1 MARIPQIAGKA
12 DVPEAQQYVVD
23 QVLEV
28 FGRVRGPFSVLLHSP
43 ALAERL
49 LPMVPFNR
57 EMTVVDAPL
66 RLVGILATVREKDAN
81 YVWAAQVRSARENGV
96 SEATIDV
103 LRAKGDV
110 DALPAEQR
118 DVATYA
124 RQLART
130 NRVDQSV
137 FDTLLKRH
145 GTKWLV
151 ELTAI
156 MIFYGALSGVVKDV
170 KLFVGL
176 VQALVPFSS
185 ATEARMSSPAVEGL
199 TLGVAP
205 VAPFAVK
212 SDDILSS
219 VNGPP
224 VHSATR
230 IPRDGSQ
237 QAMTGARPARAAH
250 SRTRHSHSRST
261 PSSETSAAS
270 RIEYTRPSRSTR

>member
-124 RQLART
+124 RQLALT

-137 FDTLLKRH
+137 FDRLLKRH

-156 MIFYGALSGVVKDV
+156 MSFYGALSGVVNA
-170 KLFVGL
+170 FE
-176 VQALVPFSS
+176 VP
-185 ATEARMSSPAVEGL
+185 
-199 TLGVAP
+199 AP
-205 VAPFAVK
+205 
-212 SDDILSS
+212 DD
-219 VNGPP
+219 GD
-224 VHSATR
+224 R
-230 IPRDGSQ
+230 F
-237 QAMTGARPARAAH
+237 
-250 SRTRHSHSRST
+250 
-261 PSSETSAAS
+261 
-270 RIEYTRPSRSTR
+270 